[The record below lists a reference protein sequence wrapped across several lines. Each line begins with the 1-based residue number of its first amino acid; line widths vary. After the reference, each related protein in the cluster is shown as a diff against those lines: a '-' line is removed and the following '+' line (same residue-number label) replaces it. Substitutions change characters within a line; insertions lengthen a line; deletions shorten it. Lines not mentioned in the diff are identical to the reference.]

1 MLAFPP
7 IPSPVSEPE
16 ISQIGKSNPQV
27 LNHVELG
34 QRKNED
40 LTRPYSSAVNLVSA
54 KLVQD
59 GYPIF
64 RFSL

>member
-7 IPSPVSEPE
+7 IPSPVSMPE
-16 ISQIGKSNPQV
+16 ISQIGKSKPQA

-40 LTRPYSSAVNLVSA
+40 
-54 KLVQD
+54 
-59 GYPIF
+59 
-64 RFSL
+64 